1 MVFVT
6 YECQKIMV
14 LQNPLE
20 YTSVLCFQNLYQVC
34 LAYSTK
40 RDYLAPLEFDPVI
53 CIFTPDKVCRP
64 YFLVYKLLRRLIQ
77 ISSLGSTIFSGYVLF
92 SLTVSILITIFG
104 FTPIIDDFVLFALFT
119 MTFRFLT

>member
-1 MVFVT
+1 MSVKKLCVINST
-6 YECQKIMV
+6 YFQTQDV

-20 YTSVLCFQNLYQVC
+20 YTSVLCFQKLYQVC
-34 LAYSTK
+34 LVNSTK
-40 RDYLAPLEFDPVI
+40 RDYLNPFQFDPV
-53 CIFTPDKVCRP
+53 CRP
-64 YFLVYKLLRRLIQ
+64 SFLVSMLLRRLIQ

-104 FTPIIDDFVLFALFT
+104 FIRIIDDFVLFALFT